1 MTWGFPQRGCIF
13 VASAA
18 WGFFSDMENFQM
30 ADKKKTKKK
39 AFSGGVNPRLVM
51 RYPKPKP
58 KPKRK
63 K

>member
-1 MTWGFPQRGCIF
+1 MGLTD
-13 VASAA
+13 AL
-18 WGFFSDMENFQM
+18 M